1 MQKEGIKHRNNQEF
15 EEIKITIDKYE
26 DIFSDFEPR
35 PLSERGLASDFFFES
50 ERAVM
55 AKTTDKID
63 FIMTIPEKNRDLKK
77 EKVIIDRLNDYF
89 KRHYEIIKKEKKK
102 IVKKGTIFTVSGI
115 IIMLIATVL
124 LFKFKQ
130 EDFLTSFLLI
140 LLEPGGWFLFWEG
153 LDLIIFGS
161 KEKSPNLKFY
171 KRMSV
176 ANIKFVSS

>member
-1 MQKEGIKHRNNQEF
+1 M
-15 EEIKITIDKYE
+15 
-26 DIFSDFEPR
+26 
-35 PLSERGLASDFFFES
+35 
-50 ERAVM
+50 
-55 AKTTDKID
+55 
-63 FIMTIPEKNRDLKK
+63 
-77 EKVIIDRLNDYF
+77 
-89 KRHYEIIKKEKKK
+89 
-102 IVKKGTIFTVSGI
+102 KKGTIFTVSGI